1 MLWAVAI
8 ILVIVG
14 VAGTVL
20 PAMPG
25 AVLVFAG
32 IFIAAWVDD
41 FTRIGVWTLVL
52 LGVITIASYAVDW
65 ISSAIGVKRSG
76 ASGRAVV
83 GASLGALFGL
93 FLGLPGLI
101 IGPFAGAVLAE
112 LSVRRDLRGAGR
124 AGLGA
129 WLGFL
134 VGTVAKLGL
143 VFAMIGIALA
153 ALFLV

>member
-8 ILVIVG
+8 ILVVVG

-32 IFIAAWVDD
+32 IFLAAWVDD
-41 FTRIGVWTLVL
+41 FTRIGPWTLVL
-52 LGVITIASYAVDW
+52 LGLITIASYAVDW
-65 ISSAIGVKRSG
+65 VSSAIGVKRSG

-83 GASLGALFGL
+83 GAALGALFGL

-101 IGPFAGAVLAE
+101 MGPFAGAVLAE
-112 LSVRRDLRGAGR
+112 LTVRRDLRGAGR

-134 VGTVAKLGL
+134 VGTVAKLAL
-143 VFAMIGIALA
+143 VFAMIGVALA
-153 ALFLV
+153 ALFLI